1 MIGHCPLSI
10 SRGYLAWM
18 TNVGHAGFRKETAM
32 KKKELSNASPDS
44 LTLGKLLGR
53 REALAAVA
61 GRCTAAE
68 AIQIRQIR
76 EEKAYLA
83 SARSWGEFCK
93 EHLHMSKSNADRL
106 IALLDE
112 FGPDYFTLA
121 QLTRISPETYRA
133 IAPTIREGAL
143 HADGEA
149 IALIPENASK
159 VATAVSG
166 LRKHRDTR
174 THSPSGERFAG
185 IERRC
190 EELLAEFRT
199 LAGVAGCERCHS
211 AWGDVNEDQGCSGN
225 PGLGNCE

>member
-1 MIGHCPLSI
+1 MIGHCPFSI
-10 SRGYLAWM
+10 SRGYLARM
-18 TNVGHAGFRKETAM
+18 TNVGHAGFQKGSAI
-32 KKKELSNASPDS
+32 KKKDLSHASARDS

-83 SARSWGEFCK
+83 NARSWGEFCE

-112 FGPDYFTLA
+112 LGPDYFTLA

-133 IAPTIREGAL
+133 IAPTICEGAL
-143 HADGEA
+143 HAEGQ
-149 IALIPENASK
+149 
-159 VATAVSG
+159 V
-166 LRKHRDTR
+166 
-174 THSPSGERFAG
+174 
-185 IERRC
+185 
-190 EELLAEFRT
+190 
-199 LAGVAGCERCHS
+199 
-211 AWGDVNEDQGCSGN
+211 
-225 PGLGNCE
+225 